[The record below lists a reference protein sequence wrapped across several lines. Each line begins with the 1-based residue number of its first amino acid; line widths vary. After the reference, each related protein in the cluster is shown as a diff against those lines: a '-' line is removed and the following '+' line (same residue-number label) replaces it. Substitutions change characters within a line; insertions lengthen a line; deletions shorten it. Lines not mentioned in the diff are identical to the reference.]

1 MMLDTL
7 KMMKNA
13 FYFILVPN
21 LFLFIANKSKPYKIL
36 DYWSRDILNFNFSE
50 KGRGLVSSP
59 HSVYDFSKKKMI
71 LMLHS
76 IYWPNF
82 IVWLPFFLEI
92 LGNMCIAIVCWPG
105 CDIKKIWNWPHL
117 FNQAVLIHGKKVKTK
132 T

>member
-1 MMLDTL
+1 MILMMLDTL

-59 HSVYDFSKKKMI
+59 HSVYDFFFFFKWFSCYI
-71 LMLHS
+71 LFEIDL
-76 IYWPNF
+76 IF
-82 IVWLPFFLEI
+82 LIKPF
-92 LGNMCIAIVCWPG
+92 
-105 CDIKKIWNWPHL
+105 
-117 FNQAVLIHGKKVKTK
+117 
-132 T
+132 